1 MPIAAD
7 ALISYSALGQGAGN
21 AVPPPLSLY
30 VRALINFQTK
40 KITFKITNA
49 HLSCVDLTTK
59 AAATGQTNVSVAVR
73 ACVRRWISYL
83 LAPSINKANC
93 RPWSAFI
100 VNDQRRRYSPRR
112 SVHHRRQRGGG
123 VRASAPPRISDPTPK
138 KYHPGHPPVR
148 VEDNVRSYGWNL

>member
-73 ACVRRWISYL
+73 ACVRAAMDQL
-83 LAPSINKANC
+83 LTGAEHQQSQLPSVVSFH
-93 RPWSAFI
+93 RQRSASSLQSTT
-100 VNDQRRRYSPRR
+100 QRTSP
-112 SVHHRRQRGGG
+112 SSARGGG
-123 VRASAPPRISDPTPK
+123 
-138 KYHPGHPPVR
+138 PGVCPSP
-148 VEDNVRSYGWNL
+148 DI

>member
-49 HLSCVDLTTK
+49 HLSCADLTTK

-73 ACVRRWISYL
+73 ACVRACGDVQATLHLCS
-83 LAPSINKANC
+83 
-93 RPWSAFI
+93 
-100 VNDQRRRYSPRR
+100 
-112 SVHHRRQRGGG
+112 
-123 VRASAPPRISDPTPK
+123 
-138 KYHPGHPPVR
+138 
-148 VEDNVRSYGWNL
+148 